1 MASVRVMR
9 RARRAD
15 SDGTAAGARRAAP
28 RREEVEDRVRSLAC
42 EETRL
47 AREGFYE
54 GAQAAARERRYWE
67 FLRALLDAPLGRPAA
82 RGSVH

>member
-1 MASVRVMR
+1 MASVKV
-9 RARRAD
+9 
-15 SDGTAAGARRAAP
+15 AP
-28 RREEVEDRVRSLAC
+28 RLQPTESREHVERRVRFLAV

-67 FLRALLDAPLGRPAA
+67 FLRALMEAPLGRLQT
-82 RGSVH
+82 RREMH